1 MKAHVYLLAMLI
13 TVVVCL
19 TGMSGLFA
27 YTYIN
32 YSNQKELNA
41 ALVNANQC
49 LSDADA
55 MLRNEIREVRI
66 ALNDHLKNEHG
77 ISGE

>member
-1 MKAHVYLLAMLI
+1 VKVYLLAMLI

-19 TGMSGLFA
+19 MCMSGLFA

-32 YSNQKELNA
+32 YSQQRDINV
-41 ALVNANQC
+41 ALMDANQC

-55 MLRNEIREVRI
+55 MLRNEIRDVRV
-66 ALNDHLKNEHG
+66 AFKDHMKKEHG
-77 ISGE
+77 ISEGE